1 MHHRDDVAA
10 LRRQG
15 YRLTPQRLM
24 VLEVVKGSGRHLTA
38 EDVHAAVQA
47 QHPFVNIATVY
58 RTLQWLHEVGLV
70 APIAVGTAPLRYQY
84 MGDDVHHHLICVV
97 CGHEQEIGDG
107 VLDALKRDLQERYGF
122 AAQLNHL
129 GLLGRC
135 AACQRAEQEQT
146 PAQEQL

>member
-15 YRLTPQRLM
+15 HRLTPQRLM

-38 EDVHAAVQA
+38 EDVHAAVQV

-84 MGDDVHHHLICVV
+84 MGDSVHHHLVCVV
-97 CGHEQEIGDG
+97 CGGEQEIGDE
-107 VLDALKRDLQERYGF
+107 VLDALKRDLLERYGF
-122 AAQLNHL
+122 AAQLSHL
-129 GLLGRC
+129 GLTGRC
-135 AACQRAEQEQT
+135 TACLQAEQEL
-146 PAQEQL
+146 AQEQNL